1 MKNLSLLRRRR
12 GFAAVGMVAV
22 ALLVAACGSA
32 AKSAS
37 TAVGANASDVSS
49 SGALTIGTAHGSAG
63 SYLVG
68 AGNRA
73 IYLWMADGK
82 NMSHCSGACASI
94 WPPVTSHAG
103 PHAGAGVQAGMLG
116 TITGAGGVKQV
127 TYDGH
132 PLYYYAG
139 DSHAGSTTGQG
150 SNGFG
155 AKWWLVSTSGR
166 AITVHNTPSAAG
178 STGATSRA
186 STGSTAAGS
195 GSGSAG
201 Y

>member
-1 MKNLSLLRRRR
+1 MKKLSPLRRPR
-12 GFAAVGMVAV
+12 GFAAIGMVAV

-37 TAVGANASDVSS
+37 TAAGANASDVSS
-49 SGALTIGTAHGSAG
+49 SSLTIGTAHGSAG
-63 SYLVG
+63 TYLVG

-73 IYLWMADGK
+73 IYLWVADSK

-94 WPPVTSHAG
+94 WPPVTTHAT
-103 PHAGAGVQAGMLG
+103 PHAGAGVHASALG
-116 TITGAGGVKQV
+116 TITGSSGAKQV

-139 DSHAGSTTGQG
+139 DNHAGSTTGQG
-150 SNGFG
+150 SDSFG
-155 AKWWLVSTSGR
+155 AKWWLVSSSGN
-166 AITVHNTPSAAG
+166 AITAHNAPAGAGPTVANSSG
-178 STGATSRA
+178 STGS
-186 STGSTAAGS
+186 SSS
-195 GSGSAG
+195 G

>member
-1 MKNLSLLRRRR
+1 MKTLSLLRRHR
-12 GFAAVGMVAV
+12 GFAAIGMVAV

-37 TAVGANASDVSS
+37 TAAVGANAGDVSS
-49 SGALTIGTAHGSAG
+49 SSSLTIGTAHGSAG
-63 SYLVG
+63 TYLVG

-73 IYLWMADGK
+73 IYLWVADSK

-94 WPPVTSHAG
+94 WPPVTTHAT
-103 PHAGAGVQAGMLG
+103 PHPGAGVHASALG
-116 TITGAGGVKQV
+116 TITGSGGAKQV

-150 SNGFG
+150 SDSFG
-155 AKWWLVSTSGR
+155 AKWWLVSSSGT
-166 AITVHNTPSAAG
+166 AITAHNTPAGSSTAATSGG
-178 STGATSRA
+178 STGSS
-186 STGSTAAGS
+186 STG
-195 GSGSAG
+195 

>member
-1 MKNLSLLRRRR
+1 MKNLSPLRRHR
-12 GFAAVGMVAV
+12 GLAAIGMVAV

-49 SGALTIGTAHGSAG
+49 SGSLTVGTGHGSAG
-63 SYLVG
+63 TYLVG

-73 IYLWMADGK
+73 IYLWVADSK

-94 WPPVTSHAG
+94 WPPVTTHAS
-103 PHAGAGVQAGMLG
+103 PHAGAEVHASRLG
-116 TITGAGGVKQV
+116 TITRTGGVKQV

-132 PLYYYAG
+132 PLYYYGG
-139 DSHAGSTTGQG
+139 DSHAGTTTGQG
-150 SNGFG
+150 SDSFG
-155 AKWWLVSTSGR
+155 AKWWLVSPSGN
-166 AITVHNTPSAAG
+166 AITAHNTPAA
-178 STGATSRA
+178 A
-186 STGSTAAGS
+186 SSTAATS
-195 GSGSAG
+195 SASTRSSSTG

>member
-1 MKNLSLLRRRR
+1 MLSMKNLSLLRRHR
-12 GFAAVGMVAV
+12 GLAAVGMVAV

-49 SGALTIGTAHGSAG
+49 SGSLTIGTAHGSAG
-63 SYLVG
+63 TYLVG

-73 IYLWMADGK
+73 IYLWVADGR

-94 WPPVTSHAG
+94 WPPVTTHATA
-103 PHAGAGVQAGMLG
+103 HAGAGVHASALG
-116 TITGAGGVKQV
+116 TINGAGGAKQV

-150 SNGFG
+150 SDSFG
-155 AKWWLVSTSGR
+155 AKWWLVSAGGN
-166 AITVHNTPSAAG
+166 AITAHNTPAAA
-178 STGATSRA
+178 STTGAKPSGA
-186 STGSTAAGS
+186 NGS
-195 GSGSAG
+195 SAVT